1 MVDEVLDKRG
11 KKRYRSSLNKK
22 QKNKKRER
30 SDIISNKIIA
40 QILGIDKGFK
50 LKDRKDLKKR
60 ERFILKWDIRKR

>member
-50 LKDRKDLKKR
+50 LKDRKDLK
-60 ERFILKWDIRKR
+60 